1 MDYIQLDLIDL
12 AIALGMA
19 AIAIAIAAWQQLGL
33 TLQLSLATAR
43 TTVQLLMLGVI
54 LQVVFTWRHPL
65 LLLGVLL
72 VMLSLAAVVAR
83 NRITR
88 KLPRLLPLVWAAI
101 GLSTAVTLIYINT
114 LVLRQPAVWS
124 NPQYL
129 IPLGGMMMGNAMNA
143 AAIAGERFVSLVQH
157 HPLEIETHLSLGA
170 TPQQALAAYHKQ
182 AIRAGTVS
190 ILNSM
195 MVVGLVTLPGI
206 VTGQLLSGASP
217 IDAAAYQMLIMFA
230 IALTDFIATT
240 LLVTGLGRR
249 FFNEAAQLQPF

>member
-19 AIAIAIAAWQQLGL
+19 AIAIAIAAWQQLGI

-43 TTVQLLMLGVI
+43 TTLQLLMLGVI

-65 LLLGVLL
+65 VLLGVLL

-88 KLPRLLPLVWAAI
+88 KLPKLLPLVWAAI
-101 GLSTAVTLIYINT
+101 GLSSAFTLIYINT
-114 LVLRQPAVWS
+114 FVLRQPAVWS

-157 HPLEIETHLSLGA
+157 HALDIETHLSLGA
-170 TPQQALAAYHKQ
+170 TPQQALADYRQQ

-206 VTGQLLSGASP
+206 VTGQLLSGTNP

-240 LLVTGLGRR
+240 FLVSGLGRR
-249 FFNEAAQLQPF
+249 FFNEAAQLQLF